1 MTTYIHFYFISNL
14 LQEICLHYLTTPTI
28 SSQCQKYSCTLLE
41 KCHLPV
47 HMGWMFSGTVK
58 FISLRSMAY
67 RYKYEKQRIRSDN
80 YLNLCLLK
88 YTNAYVS
95 HCFRNIIYP
104 CGDHGSTVVKVLCY
118 NSEGRWFDPSWCQ
131 WIFHWHKI
139 LLIALWPWG
148 RLSL

>member
-1 MTTYIHFYFISNL
+1 
-14 LQEICLHYLTTPTI
+14 
-28 SSQCQKYSCTLLE
+28 
-41 KCHLPV
+41 
-47 HMGWMFSGTVK
+47 MFSGTVK

-104 CGDHGSTVVKVLCY
+104 CGDHGSTVVKVAG
-118 NSEGRWFDPSWCQ
+118 SIPVGVSGFFIDIKS
-131 WIFHWHKI
+131 F
-139 LLIALWPWG
+139 
-148 RLSL
+148 